1 MVLGSFNTASGK
13 YCCNLADLAAMTGAK
28 TSFNTASGKYCCN
41 KFHFLNFNLQLWSF
55 NTASGK
61 YCCND
66 IANKALRADRA
77 GFQYRKR

>member
-41 KFHFLNFNLQLWSF
+41 D
-55 NTASGK
+55 T
-61 YCCND
+61 
-66 IANKALRADRA
+66 ANKALRADRA